1 MFDIRKIRVLVDSG
15 HGSNTPGKGSPYS
28 LYGVKPALKFREW
41 EWTREVAD
49 MLVAALR
56 ECDINAERLVPE
68 TYDVSL
74 IERVKRVNE
83 ACKKYGKENVI
94 LISIHNNALGM
105 GDAWH
110 NNATGWSAWTSV
122 GQTKSDVLADFL
134 YEAAKENFPGHKLRA
149 DKSDNDNDCESQFYI
164 LQKTLCAAVL
174 TENFFMTAESDVK
187 YLLSDEGKEAV
198 VKTHVEGIMK
208 YIQKA

>member
-1 MFDIRKIRVLVDSG
+1 MADIKKIRVLVDSG

-28 LYGVKPALKFREW
+28 LSGVKPALKFKEW

-49 MLVAALR
+49 MLVSALK
-56 ECDINAERLVPE
+56 ECGIDAERLVTE

-83 ACKKYGKENVI
+83 ECKRHDKNNVI

-122 GQTKSDVLADFL
+122 GQTKSDILADYL
-134 YEAAKENFPGHKLRA
+134 YEAAKINFPDRKLRA

-164 LQKTLCAAVL
+164 LQKTLCPAVL

-187 YLLSDEGKEAV
+187 YLLSDEGKEAI

-208 YIQKA
+208 FIQKA